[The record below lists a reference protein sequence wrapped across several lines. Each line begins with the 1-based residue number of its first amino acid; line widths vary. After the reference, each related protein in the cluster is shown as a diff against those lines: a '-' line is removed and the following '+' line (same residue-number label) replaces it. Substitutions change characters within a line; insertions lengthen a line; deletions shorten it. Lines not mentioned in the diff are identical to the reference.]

1 MITYCTSCILPSTK
15 PDLAFDTGGRCQAC
29 VNYENRVEIDW
40 EARKSEFVALLENA
54 RNAKT
59 TAWDCLV
66 PVSGGKDSTFQ
77 VLKIKELGFNPLAV
91 TSTTCDFSPIGQRN
105 LDNLRKIGVDH
116 VALSPNP
123 QVRAKLNRIGL
134 EEVGDISW
142 PEHVGIFTI
151 PVRAS
156 VMFKVPLIVWG
167 ENSQNEYGG
176 PPAMAD
182 NQVLDRRWL
191 EEFGGLLGLR
201 VTDLAKSYG
210 VSSSDLELYT
220 YPSDDDLRATE
231 TRGVFLGYFFP
242 WDGLNNAVNS
252 QARGFE
258 TWPTVVQG
266 SAASYE
272 NLDNYQTGIHDYFK
286 FLKFGFGRAS
296 DILSMHVRRG
306 RLERT
311 EAIKQAPVLEGKF
324 PREYLGKSLVHI
336 LKPLG
341 LGVER
346 FEEICDEYTNF
357 GLFETAKDGS
367 LVRDQDGNL
376 KKTNY
381 DNPPNDSGH

>member
-1 MITYCTSCILPSTK
+1 M
-15 PDLAFDTGGRCQAC
+15 
-29 VNYENRVEIDW
+29 NYENRVEIDW

-324 PREYLGKSLVHI
+324 PREYLGKSLVHV

-346 FEEICDEYTNF
+346 FEEICDEHTNF

-367 LVRDQDGNL
+367 LVRNQDGNL

-381 DNPPNDSGH
+381 DNPPNGSGH